1 MKPLLLSWAIV
12 GSFLTAGFLGYA
24 NAVNAQVLQ
33 PLPTLDLHPLIAEAL
48 EKNPEI
54 VVTRQRYQAVRER
67 IAQARALP
75 DPTLGV
81 QLWNFPESFKVGQ
94 TQNTIFTLAQQ
105 FPFPGKL
112 ALQGAVAAEAA
123 GVNEQ
128 AIAAKEREIVA
139 RLRQS
144 YYDLF
149 FAHKDL
155 QLHHEQVDL
164 LKQLF
169 DIATAKFRTGKGTQ
183 VDVLKVQVELSDLY
197 QRLPVIEQERETAEA
212 NLNVLMDRD
221 PKSPLGLPMEPLP
234 LGIEKPFTD
243 LERAAQAARPELLAA
258 DRVIKRTEQA
268 RALAE
273 RQYYPDFQVAFQRFQ
288 NYQAPDGFGAVATM
302 TIPFSLWTKPKYDAG
317 VREARAAE
325 AAARADYHSWQ
336 NLTRFQ
342 IKDLAAKVRAQ
353 HEVAKLYRSTIIPQT
368 EQNLEAAL
376 SGYRTGRNDFLD
388 VIDAERRLLEYRLAY
403 YRAVTE
409 REKQRATLDQVT
421 GMERIEP

>member
-1 MKPLLLSWAIV
+1 MKLILWFWAMIA
-12 GSFLTAGFLGYA
+12 SILTVGFLA
-24 NAVNAQVLQ
+24 HPNAVNAQVQL
-33 PLPTLDLHPLIAEAL
+33 PLPALDLHPLIAEAL
-48 EKNPEI
+48 ERNPEI
-54 VVTRQRYQAVRER
+54 AVTRQRYQAGKER
-67 IAQARALP
+67 IAQARTLP

-105 FPFPGKL
+105 LPFPGKL

-139 RLRQS
+139 RVKQA

-155 QLHHEQVDL
+155 QIHHEQVDL

-197 QRLPVIEQERETAEA
+197 QRLPVIEQLRETAQA
-212 NLNVLMDRD
+212 NLNILMDRD
-221 PKSPLGLPMEPLP
+221 LKSPLGLPMEPLP
-234 LGIEKPFTD
+234 MGIEKPLEE
-243 LERAAQAARPELLAA
+243 LERAANTARPELLAA
-258 DRVIKRTEQA
+258 DRVIKRTQQA
-268 RALAE
+268 RTLAE
-273 RQYYPDFQVAFQRFQ
+273 RQYYPDFQVAVQRFQ
-288 NYQAPDGFGAVATM
+288 NYQAPDGFGAIATM
-302 TIPFSLWTKPKYDAG
+302 TVPFALWTKPKYDAG
-317 VREARAAE
+317 VREAKAAE
-325 AAARADYHSWQ
+325 AAARAEYHSWH

-342 IKDLAAKVRAQ
+342 IKDLVAKVRAQ
-353 HEVAKLYRSTIIPQT
+353 HEVAKLYRSTIIPQA

-388 VIDAERRLLEYRLAY
+388 VIDAERGVLEFRLAY
-403 YRAVTE
+403 YKAVTE
-409 REKQRATLDQVT
+409 REKQRATLEQVI